1 MLGLAKTKYFLTC
14 KDNKN
19 NLFIATFLKKIIK
32 KIYTSL
38 YIRQKSF
45 HRTTLQKML
54 ENHKKQACKEVW
66 HNRISEWRDTP
77 EKHKKI
83 QLFCLH
89 NPNVREQGSKLF
101 LDQLGTHTALR
112 NGKHSHYIAR

>member
-1 MLGLAKTKYFLTC
+1 LLGLAKTKYFLTC

-45 HRTTLQKML
+45 RRTTLQKML
-54 ENHKKQACKEVW
+54 ENHKKTGLQRGLAQPDFGVAE
-66 HNRISEWRDTP
+66 
-77 EKHKKI
+77 
-83 QLFCLH
+83 
-89 NPNVREQGSKLF
+89 
-101 LDQLGTHTALR
+101 HTRKAQKDPAIL
-112 NGKHSHYIAR
+112 SPQS